1 MKVRKDIYQAM
12 YDDIIENWRISI
24 NEDIKRDSAVAGL
37 LSRLGSN
44 ELAYLAE
51 SALLTISG
59 DIEALVNR

>member
-1 MKVRKDIYQAM
+1 MKAYEEIYQVL
-12 YDDIIENWRISI
+12 YDDIIDNWRISI
-24 NEDIKRDSAVAGL
+24 NEDIKLDSAVADL

>member
-1 MKVRKDIYQAM
+1 MKAYEEIYQVL
-12 YDDIIENWRISI
+12 YDDIIDNWRISI
-24 NEDIKRDSAVAGL
+24 NEDIKLDSDVADL